1 MINTCSCSKDNH
13 RKENDALLKAANLK
27 TTKKRMELIN
37 CLRHSDRPMTAEDIY
52 LELRKILQIN
62 LSTVYRALGALVD
75 AKIISRQILLDGNS
89 IYELCRDYH
98 HHILTCKLCGQS
110 AYVETCP
117 VEGIIED
124 ISAKTGYEIVGHN
137 LEFVGICPNCI
148 KNMEND

>member
-13 RKENDALLKAANLK
+13 REENDALLKAANLK

-37 CLRHSDRPMTAEDIY
+37 CLRHSDKPMTAEDIY
-52 LELRKILQIN
+52 LELRKTLEIN

-75 AKIISRQILLDGNS
+75 GNN
-89 IYELCRDYH
+89 IYELCKDHH
-98 HHILTCKLCGQS
+98 HHILTCKLCGQTS
-110 AYVETCP
+110 YVDTCP

-124 ISAKTGYEIVGHN
+124 VAAKTGYEIVGHN

-148 KNMEND
+148 KKMEND